1 MNKTLKVILFFGG
14 TFVVFFFLF
23 TWLFGSKY
31 GPESE
36 PDFITTPYQIEE
48 EYQLNAINAREKY
61 DGKLIGLRNIEV
73 IKIAES
79 LTGVPQVIIPGG
91 RIYFQKK
98 SSVENLSP
106 GDRISCNAVLS
117 VIGGYDC
124 QFEPCYNIEKVSE

>member
-1 MNKTLKVILFFGG
+1 MNKTLKLSIIIG
-14 TFVVFFFLF
+14 TAIIICFLYI

-31 GPESE
+31 GPDSK
-36 PDFITTPYQIEE
+36 PDYITTPIQIEE
-48 EYQLNAINAREKY
+48 EYQLNAVNAREKY
-61 DGKLIGLRNIEV
+61 EGKLIGLRNVEV
-73 IKIAES
+73 LKIAES

-106 GDRISCNAVLS
+106 GDKISCNAVLS

-124 QFEPCYNIEKVSE
+124 QFEPCYNIEKVGE